1 MLSRIVGILDAVDP
15 AAHEALIR
23 PDGLP
28 LTLQVLVPG
37 YLARSLLD
45 RIGQT
50 LTLHTHLYLEG
61 QGQGSSFVPR
71 LLGFGSPDE
80 RRFFE
85 LLTSV
90 EGLGNR
96 RALRV
101 LAEPPADIARAIA
114 SEDAAWLTRL
124 PEIGKKTAEKVILEL
139 KTKVKPFAQGVIPP
153 TAAKPRSRDGT
164 DQAIAGLIALG
175 QTRGEAQRLVRDA
188 IDRNPALKTPE
199 DLIAAALGAATP

>member
-1 MLSRIVGILDAVDP
+1 MLSRVTGILDAVDP
-15 AAHEALIR
+15 AAHEALLR

-37 YLARSLLD
+37 YLARALLD
-45 RIGQT
+45 RIGQP

-71 LLGFGSPDE
+71 LLGFSTPEE

-85 LLTSV
+85 LLTGV

-101 LAEPPADIARAIA
+101 LAEPVPDIARAIA

-139 KTKVKPFAQGVIPP
+139 KTKMSPFARGEVVPVAR
-153 TAAKPRSRDGT
+153 AARASRDGT
-164 DQAIAGLIALG
+164 EQAVAGLIALG

-188 IDRNPALKTPE
+188 LDRNPALKSPE
-199 DLIAAALGAATP
+199 ELIAAALGS